1 MEYKKFGILIDCSRC
16 AVMKVSKLKELIDV
30 MQKAGYNLLELCT
43 DDTYKIEGEPYF
55 GYLRGAYTKD
65 EIREVDEYAKRRG
78 IELVPCI
85 QTLAHLTN
93 LVKLPAYADIVDFAD
108 ILLIDEPKTYALI
121 DKMFASLADM
131 YSSRNVNI
139 GFDEAHMVGLGKY
152 LDKHGYCNRFDL
164 LLKHL
169 NKVVDIA
176 AKYGFKV
183 HMWSD
188 MFFKLANHGKYWEKG
203 VVIPQEVVDKVPSGV
218 GVCYWDYYSY
228 DEQTYDEM
236 LTSHEA
242 FRGEKWFAG
251 GAWTWN
257 GFAPLNRLSLATM
270 KPAMRQ
276 VRKHAVDNV
285 IITLWADDGHECS
298 YFSVLPSLYAIRQFA
313 EGNEDESKIAKDF
326 EALFGYSYDCMMSLD
341 LPNKSS
347 ANPELTDVNNP
358 CKCLLYNDPFLGWKD
373 YAVESEQAIPYGE
386 YAEIIAANA
395 LKAGKYAYIFEC
407 LRDLC
412 FALELKADLGVRTRR
427 TYRAKDMPQLLRL
440 ADDYDQTAA
449 RVKTFRNSFRR
460 TYFEE
465 NKPYGWEIHEMR
477 LGGLQARLIDC
488 AERLRSYAN
497 GESVDILEL
506 EEDILPYNDWKPFQN
521 NFHRALVSVSEL

>member
-16 AVMKVSKLKELIDV
+16 AVMKVSQLKELIDV

-43 DDTYKIEGEPYF
+43 DDTYKIDSEPYF
-55 GYLRGAYTKD
+55 GYLRGSYTKE
-65 EIREVDEYAKRRG
+65 EIKQVDEYAKQKG

-85 QTLAHLTN
+85 QTLAHLVN
-93 LVKLPAYADIVDFAD
+93 LVKLPAYANIVDFAD
-108 ILLIDEPKTYALI
+108 ILLIDEPKTYELI
-121 DKMFASLADM
+121 DKMFASLAEM

-152 LDKHGYCNRFDL
+152 LDKHGYSNRFDL

-203 VVIPQEVVDKVPSGV
+203 VKIPQEVVDKVPQGV

-228 DEQTYDEM
+228 DEQMYDEM
-236 LTSHEA
+236 LTSHES

-276 VRKHAVDNV
+276 VRKHNV
-285 IITLWADDGHECS
+285 ENVLITLWADDGHECS

-313 EGNEDESKIAKDF
+313 EGNEDEEKISKDF
-326 EALFGYSYDCMMSLD
+326 ETLFGYSYDDMMTLD

-347 ANPELTDVNNP
+347 SNPNLTDINNP

-373 YAVESEQAIPYGE
+373 YAVAAEEHIPYDE
-386 YAEIIAANA
+386 YAKILAKKAK
-395 LKAGKYAYIFEC
+395 KAGKYAYLFEY

-412 FALELKADLGVRTRR
+412 RVLELKAELGVKTRCA
-427 TYRAKDMPQLLRL
+427 YKAKDMQELLRL
-440 ADDYDQTAA
+440 AEVYKQTAK
-449 RVKTFRNSFRR
+449 RVKTFRNSFRK
-460 TYFEE
+460 TYFQE

-477 LGGLQARLIDC
+477 LGGLQARLTDC
-488 AERLRSYAN
+488 AERLIAYAN
-497 GESVDILEL
+497 KETEDILEL
-506 EEDILPYNDWKPFQN
+506 EEDILPYNDWKPLQN